1 MSLLCGEWTR
11 VSWLQVMED
20 IVLATWP
27 GDSVTASFLRLRGSV
42 KALETYRDVVCR
54 GVCVCSGIT
63 HNG

>member
-1 MSLLCGEWTR
+1 M
-11 VSWLQVMED
+11 SWLQVMED

-42 KALETYRDVVCR
+42 KALETYRDVGCR